1 MSNLINKNKSLEK
14 IESIREVCQEFKDK
28 IENLTSEFEKEN
40 DKIKVLAGNHEGKV
54 QISFFI
60 EESFFD

>member
-1 MSNLINKNKSLEK
+1 MSQTASGYFRKEK
-14 IESIREVCQEFKDK
+14 CLEFKDK

>member
-1 MSNLINKNKSLEK
+1 MEFNNPSLQK
-14 IESIREVCQEFKDK
+14 IESIKEKCKEFKDK
-28 IENLTSEFEKEN
+28 IENLTLEFEKEN

-60 EESFFD
+60 QESFFD

>member
-1 MSNLINKNKSLEK
+1 MSNLTEKKYLEK
-14 IESIREVCQEFKDK
+14 IESIKEKCIEFKDK